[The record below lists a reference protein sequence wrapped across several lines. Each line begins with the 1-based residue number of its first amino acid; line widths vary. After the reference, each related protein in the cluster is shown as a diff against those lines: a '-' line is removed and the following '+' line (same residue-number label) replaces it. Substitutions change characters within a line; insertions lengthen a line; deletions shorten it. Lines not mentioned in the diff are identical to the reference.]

1 MPPLEPEGGVGGLV
15 LSVPFGY
22 GYAVNE
28 VISVPRACRRAFSCF
43 ICTARKC
50 CSSSCHLMSSRASLE
65 RVEERL
71 PTVLVSSQNPS
82 EPCVEWT
89 SEGTYDLGAM
99 CRKPAEL
106 TAFRRLRRERKA
118 ELCGNSI
125 SSPYKHLNKCGY
137 FSGSSSCNRRS
148 SQRSTVSVSCSG
160 SAMQALTCEYG
171 RLDQLYKL
179 IDLNQ

>member
-71 PTVLVSSQNPS
+71 PTVLVSSEDPS
-82 EPCVEWT
+82 EPCVEGTKWRNVRFGRNVQEAGRVDGIQAVA
-89 SEGTYDLGAM
+89 EGEEGGA
-99 CRKPAEL
+99 L
-106 TAFRRLRRERKA
+106 W
-118 ELCGNSI
+118 
-125 SSPYKHLNKCGY
+125 
-137 FSGSSSCNRRS
+137 
-148 SQRSTVSVSCSG
+148 Q
-160 SAMQALTCEYG
+160 
-171 RLDQLYKL
+171 
-179 IDLNQ
+179 